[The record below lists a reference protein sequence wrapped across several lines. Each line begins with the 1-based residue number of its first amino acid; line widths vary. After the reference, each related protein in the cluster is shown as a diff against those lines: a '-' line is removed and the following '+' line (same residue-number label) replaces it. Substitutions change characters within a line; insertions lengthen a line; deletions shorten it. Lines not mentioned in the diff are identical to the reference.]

1 MICLARCQNK
11 TKKKAKREDKIGLL
25 AHPTNFAH
33 PSDMIYAFTCQISI
47 SRAFGDVVCLLFLHD
62 SASISHHNHIHWR
75 RYYLIYLI
83 PLPPHKSFTL
93 SLNHPHVTYRTHPPI
108 NPRHQLDSNHYSS
121 SVPISKHSKKFK
133 MTGGKSGGKASG
145 SKTAQS

>member
-11 TKKKAKREDKIGLL
+11 TKKKTKRENKIGLL
-25 AHPTNFAH
+25 AHPTYFAR

-47 SRAFGDVVCLLFLHD
+47 SRALWDVVCLLFLHD
-62 SASISHHNHIHWR
+62 SASISHHNHIHLR

-83 PLPPHKSFTL
+83 PFRLTTLLLFRSTIRTSHIELTLPSIHDTNSTEII
-93 SLNHPHVTYRTHPPI
+93 THIPSRPKAQ
-108 NPRHQLDSNHYSS
+108 H
-121 SVPISKHSKKFK
+121 KKFK